1 MHSTS
6 RPSPRV
12 TLPQKFL
19 KSAAQAPSTVSTAA
33 ASRSLRSGGDDA
45 LGLAWANAVE
55 CASPAAATQ
64 AAEAIRILKLF
75 PILGS
80 PLLVHESFNSGIADA
95 VGVSRQTRSQT
106 EKSPALRSALIR
118 TTAKARQRVHFSR
131 VVAPRYRRPT
141 PASEATPCFGNSTA
155 HASASSWRPHDQKRS
170 LTRYNRM
177 WAKDSNQR

>member
-33 ASRSLRSGGDDA
+33 ASRSLRSGGVDA

-75 PILGS
+75 PIFGS

-95 VGVSRQTRSQT
+95 AGVSRQTRSQT

-118 TTAKARQRVHFSR
+118 TTAKPRQRVHFSL
-131 VVAPRYRRPT
+131 VVAPRFRRPT
-141 PASEATPCFGNSTA
+141 PSLRPLP
-155 HASASSWRPHDQKRS
+155 ASAIQPLMRRPLHGGPHDQKRS

-177 WAKDSNQR
+177 W